1 MSFLSARFH
10 RLSFEGLVGRI
21 EVALVVVP
29 AEEDAAHHY
38 WASPV
43 DCLRRRNAAE
53 TTKAD

>member
-10 RLSFEGLVGRI
+10 RLSFEGLVERI
-21 EVALVVVP
+21 GVALVVVP

-43 DCLRRRNAAE
+43 DYLRRRNAAE